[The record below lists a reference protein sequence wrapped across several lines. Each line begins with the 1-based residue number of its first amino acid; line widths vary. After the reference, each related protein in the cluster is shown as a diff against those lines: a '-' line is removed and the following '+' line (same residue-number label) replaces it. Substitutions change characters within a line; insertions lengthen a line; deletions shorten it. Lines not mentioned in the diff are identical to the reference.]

1 MAAMLA
7 DAALIPI
14 LVSGPTVDGSNFA
27 YNYQVDLLPDES
39 MNPTGTMGVTCPAP
53 NQALALC
60 NPTGTFVTIYDIPG
74 FVSGSVSASGWG
86 ANVQLLGSTPSTLI
100 GTMLDDST
108 LVNVTFFYTG
118 AEVDAH
124 GSEITMTGFQIV
136 SSINGDVKGNFA
148 FQATKD
154 TGMQSGDTD
163 QGDGPVTVPG
173 NATSGIQSTPE
184 PATMALWGG
193 GLLILSLAR
202 RLRRSPRPGRLGLR
216 REETHW
222 STTGTIRTFPCRPK
236 TENDPLMGL

>member
-1 MAAMLA
+1 MTFLRTATGLQRRNRVTSRILLLAATVLFA
-7 DAALIPI
+7 AAPANAALIPVLI
-14 LVSGPTVDGSNFA
+14 SGPTVDVSNFA

-53 NQALALC
+53 NQALAQC

-74 FVSGSVSASGWG
+74 FVNASVSAPGWG
-86 ANVQLLGSTPSTLI
+86 ANVQLLGSTPATLI
-100 GTMLDDST
+100 GAMLDDPT

-118 AEVDAH
+118 AEVDAF

-136 SSINGDVKGNFA
+136 SSINGDVKGDFA

-163 QGDGPVTVPG
+163 QGDGPVTIPR

-184 PATMALWGG
+184 PAGMALLGG
-193 GLLILSLAR
+193 GLLALGLAR
-202 RLRRSPRPGRLGLR
+202 RFKRSAP
-216 REETHW
+216 
-222 STTGTIRTFPCRPK
+222 STKP
-236 TENDPLMGL
+236 